1 MSMILLYENGLRV
14 DAMLL
19 ATGRNRMRVVLRGSK
34 DATELRLF
42 KDQWMSEEGDAVD
55 IESIF
60 MAGESLGQ
68 TSEHVNAA

>member
-1 MSMILLYENGLRV
+1 MPMILLYENGLRV

-19 ATGRNRMRVVLRGSK
+19 AIGQNRMRVVFRGGR
-34 DATELRLF
+34 DAMELRLL

-55 IESIF
+55 IESIL

-68 TSEHVNAA
+68 TSAHVNAA